1 MRNAELQKK
10 TITNQIDSEL
20 KNAYE
25 NYDDMIRKKKQAQK
39 DVDEQALSILKRMQ
53 ERKEKLRKANVV
65 EGMSKE
71 EQDAMLK
78 NYQEQLSQLD
88 GAYAAE

>member
-1 MRNAELQKK
+1 
-10 TITNQIDSEL
+10 
-20 KNAYE
+20 
-25 NYDDMIRKKKQAQK
+25 
-39 DVDEQALSILKRMQ
+39 MQ